1 MAAKE
6 AEQSAI
12 NDENEE
18 LLEDQ
23 APGDSASSMLIVSD
37 SFENLLANNIEEDDP
52 IALHKSQISDIVRHA
67 SQENDDGDDSSADI
81 IEVNFKETNHAGDAS
96 TGEDSGEQ
104 SDVRLTIYHLFLF
117 SCYSHQSISDY
128 SWEVYIVHTGVF
140 AG

>member
-6 AEQSAI
+6 AEQGAI

-37 SFENLLANNIEEDDP
+37 SFENLLANNIEGEDT
-52 IALHKSQISDIVRHA
+52 IALHKSQISDIVRHT
-67 SQENDDGDDSSADI
+67 SQDNEDGDDSSADI
-81 IEVNFKETNHAGDAS
+81 IEINFTEANHTGDTS

-104 SDVRLTIYHLFLF
+104 SDVRLTMFHAWHPAH
-117 SCYSHQSISDY
+117 S
-128 SWEVYIVHTGVF
+128 EEK
-140 AG
+140 